1 MFEMRRFEN
10 RFILVFCGLITATAS
25 CDGLGGN
32 GGQAGAG
39 GTGGTGN
46 SGEYCTNTPPGS
58 DPSLGKDVPA
68 DNLNLQP
75 RYFSDVTLAAGCI
88 HRFTNGFAVEGGAK
102 VTIEPG
108 AIIEVGGGN
117 AANDIWV
124 SDGALIAD
132 GTAAA
137 PIEIRPA
144 SAAGFGGVRLNNTAT
159 MSLRHVHIHD
169 VTIHSSLDED
179 APCLTISG
187 SKSEAPKGIV
197 IEDSTFE
204 RCAKAGMLFGSELA
218 DELTADEVAA
228 MYSSFTRNK
237 IVDSKYGMMVF
248 TESLIGGIKEM
259 PAMSGV
265 TANVLDLILLRDL
278 DFTLLDAG
286 VPWWGKGITLL
297 NPQAKLHFAPG
308 VVFEVHDIYSG
319 PPTFNIFGDG
329 EIYLEGTADKPIVL
343 TVGPQLFAEPG
354 LVSAVKA
361 TFRHVRFNGLP
372 KLELGPG
379 SVVEN
384 VINEN
389 CLGSEKTA
397 FLIYG
402 DDVVF
407 ANNTIRNCTTGIK
420 AKQNLVARV
429 GGGNVYE
436 NVESN
441 RIEFSSTFVGT
452 STWKGQ
458 SVPWDHDDIRIEG
471 TLTLEPG
478 LHIRGLFPM
487 SGSEVS
493 LFNGAKLIAQGTA
506 QQPVIFD
513 SIGSGPGAWTGI
525 ALNGTA
531 SAELTYVDLSEASTG
546 IQTNNGS
553 VTITNSTFHDN
564 VTDVYESCG
573 KATVTSSMVTVK
585 KNPNCP

>member
-1 MFEMRRFEN
+1 MFEMCRFEN
-10 RFILVFCGLITATAS
+10 RFILAFCGLIAATAS
-25 CDGLGGN
+25 CDILGGK
-32 GGQAGAG
+32 GGEAGAGGTG

-46 SGEYCTNTPPGS
+46 SGEYCTNTPPGYE
-58 DPSLGKDVPA
+58 DVAA
-68 DNLNLQP
+68 DNLNVQL
-75 RYFSDVTLAAGCI
+75 RYSSDVTLAAGCV
-88 HRFTNGFAVEGGAK
+88 HRFPNGFAVFGGAK

-108 AIIEVGGGN
+108 AIIEVGGGK

-124 SDGALIAD
+124 SEGALIAD
-132 GTAAA
+132 GTADA

-144 SAAGFGGVRLNNTAT
+144 SAAGFGGVRLNYTAT
-159 MSLRHVHIHD
+159 MSLRHAHIHD
-169 VTIHSSLDED
+169 VTIHSSLNEE
-179 APCLTISG
+179 APCLTILG

-204 RCAKAGMLFGSELA
+204 RCAQAGMFFGSELA

-237 IVDSKYGMMVF
+237 IVDSKYGMMVL

-259 PAMSGV
+259 PTMSGV
-265 TANVLDLILLRDL
+265 TANVLDILLLRDIDL
-278 DFTLLDAG
+278 TLLDGG
-286 VPWWGKGITLL
+286 VPWWGSGITLL

-319 PPTFNIFGDG
+319 SPNFNITGVG
-329 EIYLEGTADKPIVL
+329 EVYMEGTPDKPIVVS
-343 TVGPQLFAEPG
+343 VGPQLFSEPG
-354 LVSAVKA
+354 LASAVKA

-372 KLELGPG
+372 MMDLGTG
-379 SVVEN
+379 SIVEN
-384 VINEN
+384 VTHEN
-389 CLGSEKTA
+389 CVGSEQAA
-397 FLIYG
+397 FQIYG

-420 AKQNLVARV
+420 AKQDFVARV

-441 RIEFSSTFVGT
+441 RIGFSSTFVGT
-452 STWKGQ
+452 STWKAQ
-458 SVPWDHDDIRIEG
+458 SVPWDHDDIRIAG

-478 LHIRGLFPM
+478 VHIRGLFPM
-487 SGSEVS
+487 SGSEIS

-506 QQPVIFD
+506 QQPVRFD
-513 SIGSGPGAWTGI
+513 SIGSGPGAWGGI
-525 ALNGTA
+525 LLVGAS
-531 SAELTYVDLSEASTG
+531 SAELTHVDLSEATTG
-546 IQTNNGS
+546 VGTDDSPI
-553 VTITNSTFHDN
+553 TITNSTFHDN
-564 VTDVYESCG
+564 ITDVYESCG